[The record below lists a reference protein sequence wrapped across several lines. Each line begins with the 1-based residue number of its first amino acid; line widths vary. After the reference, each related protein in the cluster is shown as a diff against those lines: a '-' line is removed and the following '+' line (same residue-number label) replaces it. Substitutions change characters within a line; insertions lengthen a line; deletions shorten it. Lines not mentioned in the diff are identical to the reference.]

1 MMTKCEVWKEFALFR
16 SPNLEDGGSH
26 QLSLVVLALEGELP
40 GQVVA
45 EQLWQHKPHRPGQV
59 ASSALPKFCKL
70 QKQTPNVLGS
80 VTYFFV

>member
-1 MMTKCEVWKEFALFR
+1 MKGIRLISLTYD
-16 SPNLEDGGSH
+16 NLEDGGSH